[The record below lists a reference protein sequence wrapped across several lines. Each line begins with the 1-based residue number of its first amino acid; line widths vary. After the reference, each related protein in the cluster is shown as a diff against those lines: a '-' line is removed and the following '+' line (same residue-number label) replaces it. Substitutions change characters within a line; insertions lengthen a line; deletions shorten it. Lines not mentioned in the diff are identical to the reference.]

1 MNIAPVRSN
10 FFNRHNINFT
20 SKVIEVGSG
29 IVPKECMDAVDY
41 FEESDRSN
49 AKRLGDGLSAVAYL
63 IKGTNWVLKESRH
76 DAKSMT
82 ANGDFS
88 QEAESLELIPETLKN
103 NAQQLIGNVK
113 TEAGYWYLLST
124 LVDGQ
129 VADGKN
135 VKWERES
142 FRSLMSGLAELD
154 AANIFHGDVSKNNCL
169 VTKDKEVN
177 FIDFQYARK
186 FDFKGEEVHK
196 QNAEIYKV
204 PYFIAPSNLQMF
216 EESNF
221 GTYLVE
227 LEDEAEAKKV
237 FQEFLEEKSLYHKKR
252 AKAFKEQGAR
262 PEIVEYDTLMA
273 KYLKNPPKG
282 LKDLSAQKL
291 QVMMEHR
298 GLLSAF
304 DGFDNIMSIV
314 PLYLNT
320 IETSNKMAESA
331 KQYAEQEKDPQ
342 LKKLYEYFEKD
353 AEFWRSSMKNEVQ
366 GRYGHSSAF
375 GWILRNAK
383 KQPYDYRD
391 DASAHFRKAVKN
403 KMPHLVV
410 PNVADM
416 LMADQ
421 KEIKFQDTVVDVH
434 SAEIDGVMNV
444 LRKMSAFY
452 VNKNSPALELIEGHH
467 KAKEEI
473 LEELRTAHKVYSEG
487 RQNDSLFY
495 TMRAMYLTA
504 NLSENARML
513 ANNPVLNREYEKPKM
528 EEEANKLS
536 DFVSELSKVN
546 ENLFN
551 KLYDQS
557 SGKPIGLYV

>member
-41 FEESDRSN
+41 FEESERAN
-49 AKRLGDGLSAVAYL
+49 AKKLGDGLSATAYL
-63 IKGTNWVLKESRH
+63 IKGTNWVLKASKPEP
-76 DAKSMT
+76 KFMT
-82 ANGDFS
+82 VNGDFS
-88 QEAESLELIPETLKN
+88 HEAKSLELVPETLKN

-113 TEAGYWYLLST
+113 TEAGCWYLLST
-124 LVDGQ
+124 LVDGK

-142 FRSLMSGLAELD
+142 LRSLMAGLAELD
-154 AANIFHGDVSKNNCL
+154 AANVFHGDVSKNNCL
-169 VTKDKEVN
+169 VTKNKKVN

-186 FDFKGEEVHK
+186 FDFKGDEVHK
-196 QNAEIYKV
+196 ENADMYKV

-216 EESNF
+216 EESYF
-221 GTYLVE
+221 GTYLTE
-227 LEDEAEAKKV
+227 LEDESEAKKV

-262 PEIVEYDTLMA
+262 PEIVEYDSLMA

-291 QVMMEHR
+291 QIMMEHR
-298 GLLSAF
+298 GILSAF

-320 IETSNKMAESA
+320 IEKSNEMAESA
-331 KQYAEQEKDPQ
+331 KKYAEQEKDPQ

-353 AEFWRSSMKNEVQ
+353 AEFWRSLMKNEVE
-366 GRYGHSSAF
+366 GRYDHPSAF

-383 KQPYDYRD
+383 KEPYDYKD
-391 DASAHFRKAVKN
+391 DASALFRRAMKHKQQ
-403 KMPHLVV
+403 HLVV
-410 PNVADM
+410 PDVVNVVLEDHK
-416 LMADQ
+416 DF
-421 KEIKFQDTVVDVH
+421 KFKDAVIDVH
-434 SAEIDGVMNV
+434 SSQMDGAMTY
-444 LRKMSAFY
+444 LRKMSAFH
-452 VNKNSPALELIEGHH
+452 VRKDSPALEMIEEHH
-467 KAKEEI
+467 KGKEEI
-473 LEELRTAHKVYSEG
+473 LEDLRTAHQIYSEG

-495 TMRAMYLTA
+495 TMRALYLAATLA
-504 NLSENARML
+504 ENARNLSSNPML
-513 ANNPVLNREYEKPKM
+513 NAEYERPKM
-528 EEEANKLS
+528 AEEVGKLDVFVQELS
-536 DFVSELSKVN
+536 DLN
-546 ENLFN
+546 ENLYR